1 MNKHSLN
8 RFIDKYYLGG
18 NCSSVVI
25 NSSEDI
31 LSTRFITGDKNLLGE
46 LTMTG
51 WKFEDAELG
60 VYNTEQLVRLLSV
73 MSENIS
79 MNLTKVKTKNGE
91 KVVSLKIS
99 DSVSNVNYM
108 LSDLS
113 VISTPP
119 NLKSIPD
126 FEVKIKVDKSFMTKF
141 VAGKGALPD
150 TDNFTV
156 LTNDDGVKVVI
167 GYAEINTN
175 RVTLPVETE
184 SYEVIDKVSFNA
196 NLFRDVL
203 VANKECESATLEI
216 SSQGLARINFKVDEY
231 DATYYLVAEQD
242 V

>member
-25 NSSEDI
+25 KSDGTN

-46 LTMTG
+46 LKMSD
-51 WKFEDAELG
+51 WKFDKAELG
-60 VYNTEQLVRLLSV
+60 VYNTEQLVKLLSV
-73 MSENIS
+73 MSDNIS
-79 MNLTKVKTKNGE
+79 MNLTKAGD
-91 KVVSLKIS
+91 KVVSLKVS
-99 DSVSNVNYM
+99 DSASSVNYM

-113 VISTPP
+113 VIGQVP
-119 NLKSIPD
+119 NMKSVSD
-126 FEVKIKVDKSFMTKF
+126 FEVKIKVDKSFMNKF
-141 VAGKGALPD
+141 VAGKGALAD

-156 LTNDDGVKVVI
+156 LTSDDGVKVVI

-175 RVTLPVETE
+175 RVTLPVQTET
-184 SYEVIDKVSFNA
+184 YDVIDNVSFNA

-203 VANKECESATLEI
+203 VANKECESATLEV
-216 SSQGLARINFKVDEY
+216 SSQGLARIKFKIDEY
-231 DATYYLVAEQD
+231 AATYYLVAETD

>member
-1 MNKHSLN
+1 MNKHSLS

-25 NSSEDI
+25 NSKGDK

-46 LTMTG
+46 LHMTG
-51 WKFEDAELG
+51 WNFDEADLG
-60 VYNTEQLVRLLSV
+60 VYNTEQLVKLLSV
-73 MSENIS
+73 LSENIS
-79 MNLTKVKTKNGE
+79 MNLTKAGDKA
-91 KVVSLKIS
+91 VSLKIS
-99 DSVSNVNYM
+99 DTKSDVNYM

-113 VISTPP
+113 VISSPP

-126 FEVKIKVDKSFMTKF
+126 FEVKIKVDKTFMSKF
-141 VAGKGALPD
+141 IAGKGALAD

-156 LTNDDGVKVVI
+156 ITDDDGVKVVI

-184 SYEVIDKVSFNA
+184 SYDKIENVSFNA

-203 VANKECESATLEI
+203 IANKECESATLEV
-216 SSQGLARINFKVDEY
+216 SSGGLARINFKIDEY
-231 DATYYLVAEQD
+231 DATYYLVADTD

>member
-25 NSSEDI
+25 NSKGDS

-46 LTMTG
+46 LNMTG
-51 WKFEDAELG
+51 WSFDEADLG
-60 VYNTEQLVRLLSV
+60 VYNTEQLVKLLSV
-73 MSENIS
+73 LSENIT
-79 MNLTKVKTKNGE
+79 MNLTKAGDKA
-91 KVVSLKIS
+91 VSLKIS
-99 DSVSNVNYM
+99 DSKSDVNYM

-113 VISTPP
+113 VISSPP
-119 NLKSIPD
+119 NLKSIPE

-141 VAGKGALPD
+141 VAGKGALTD

-156 LTNDDGVKVVI
+156 ITDDDGVKVVI

-184 SYEVIDKVSFNA
+184 SYDKIENVSFNA

-203 VANKECESATLEI
+203 VVNKECESATLEV
-216 SSQGLARINFKVDEY
+216 SSQGLARINFKIDEY
-231 DATYYLVAEQD
+231 DATYYLVADTD

>member
-25 NSSEDI
+25 KSDGTN

-46 LTMTG
+46 LKMSD
-51 WKFEDAELG
+51 WKFDKAELG
-60 VYNTEQLVRLLSV
+60 VYNTEQLVKLLSV
-73 MSENIS
+73 MSDNIS
-79 MNLTKVKTKNGE
+79 MNLTKAGD
-91 KVVSLKIS
+91 KVVSLKVS
-99 DSVSNVNYM
+99 DSASSVNYM

-113 VISTPP
+113 VIGQVP
-119 NLKSIPD
+119 NMKSVPD
-126 FEVKIKVDKSFMTKF
+126 FEVKIKVDKSFMNKF
-141 VAGKGALPD
+141 VAGKGALAD

-156 LTNDDGVKVVI
+156 LTSDDGVKVVI

-175 RVTLPVETE
+175 RVTLPVQTET
-184 SYEVIDKVSFNA
+184 YDVIDNVSFNA

-203 VANKECESATLEI
+203 VANKECESATLVV
-216 SSQGLARINFKVDEY
+216 SSQGLARIKFKIDEY
-231 DATYYLVAEQD
+231 DATYYLVAETD

>member
-1 MNKHSLN
+1 MNKHSLS

-25 NSSEDI
+25 NSKGDK

-46 LTMTG
+46 LHMTG
-51 WKFEDAELG
+51 WNFDEADLG
-60 VYNTEQLVRLLSV
+60 VYNTEQLIKLLSV
-73 MSENIS
+73 LSENIS
-79 MNLTKVKTKNGE
+79 MNLTKAGDKA
-91 KVVSLKIS
+91 VSLKIS
-99 DSVSNVNYM
+99 DTNSDVNYM

-113 VISTPP
+113 VISSPP

-126 FEVKIKVDKSFMTKF
+126 FEVKIKVGKTFMTKF
-141 VAGKGALPD
+141 IAGKGALAD

-156 LTNDDGVKVVI
+156 ITGDKGVKVVI

-184 SYEVIDKVSFNA
+184 SYDKIDNVSFNA

-203 VANKECESATLEI
+203 IANKECESATLEV
-216 SSQGLARINFKVDEY
+216 SSGGLARINFKIDEY
-231 DATYYLVAEQD
+231 DSTYYLVAEQD

>member
-25 NSSEDI
+25 NSKGDK

-46 LTMTG
+46 LHMTG
-51 WKFEDAELG
+51 WNFDEADLG
-60 VYNTEQLVRLLSV
+60 VYNTEQLVKLLSV
-73 MSENIS
+73 LSENIS
-79 MNLTKVKTKNGE
+79 MNLTKAGDKA
-91 KVVSLKIS
+91 VSLKIS
-99 DSVSNVNYM
+99 DTKSDVNYM

-113 VISTPP
+113 VISSPP

-126 FEVKIKVDKSFMTKF
+126 FEVKIKVDKTFMSKF
-141 VAGKGALPD
+141 IAGKGALSD

-156 LTNDDGVKVVI
+156 ITDDEGVKVVI

-184 SYEVIDKVSFNA
+184 SYDKIENVSFNA

-203 VANKECESATLEI
+203 VANKECESATLEV
-216 SSQGLARINFKVDEY
+216 SSGGLAHINFKIDEY
-231 DATYYLVAEQD
+231 DATYYLVADTD

>member
-25 NSSEDI
+25 NSNKDV
-31 LSTRFITGDKNLLGE
+31 LFTRFITGDKNLLGE
-46 LTMTG
+46 LKMTG

-60 VYNTEQLVRLLSV
+60 VYNTEQLKSLLSV
-73 MSENIS
+73 MSENIT
-79 MNLTKVKTKNGE
+79 MNLTKVGD

-99 DSVSNVNYM
+99 DSTSNVNYM

-113 VISTPP
+113 VISSPP
-119 NLKSIPD
+119 NLKSVPD

-156 LTNDDGVKVVI
+156 LTNEDGVKVVI

-184 SYEVIDKVSFNA
+184 SYDVIDKVSFNA

-203 VANKECESATLEI
+203 IANKECESATLEV
-216 SSQGLARINFKVDEY
+216 SSQGLSRINFKVDEY

>member
-8 RFIDKYYLGG
+8 RFIEKYYLGG

-25 NSSEDI
+25 NSKGDT

-46 LTMTG
+46 LSMTG
-51 WKFEDAELG
+51 WNFDEADLG
-60 VYNTEQLVRLLSV
+60 VYNTEQLVKLLSV
-73 MSENIS
+73 LSENIT
-79 MNLTKVKTKNGE
+79 MNLTKAGDKAVA
-91 KVVSLKIS
+91 LKIS
-99 DSVSNVNYM
+99 DTKSDVNYM

-113 VISTPP
+113 VISSPP
-119 NLKSIPD
+119 NLKSVPD
-126 FEVKIKVDKSFMTKF
+126 FEVKIKVDKSFMSKF
-141 VAGKGALPD
+141 VAGKGALTD

-156 LTNDDGVKVVI
+156 ITDDDGVKVVI

-184 SYEVIDKVSFNA
+184 SYDKIDNVSFNA

-203 VANKECESATLEI
+203 VANKECESATLEV
-216 SSQGLARINFKVDEY
+216 SSQGLARINFKIDEY
-231 DATYYLVAEQD
+231 DATYYLVADTD

>member
-25 NSSEDI
+25 NSKGDS

-46 LTMTG
+46 LNMTG
-51 WKFEDAELG
+51 WSFDEADLG
-60 VYNTEQLVRLLSV
+60 VYNTEQLVKLLSV
-73 MSENIS
+73 LSENIT
-79 MNLTKVKTKNGE
+79 MNLTKAGDKA
-91 KVVSLKIS
+91 VSLKIS
-99 DSVSNVNYM
+99 DSKSDVNYM

-113 VISTPP
+113 VISDAP
-119 NLKSIPD
+119 NLKSIPE
-126 FEVKIKVDKSFMTKF
+126 FEVKIKVDKSFMSKF
-141 VAGKGALPD
+141 VAGKGALAD

-156 LTNDDGVKVVI
+156 ITGDDGVKIVI

-184 SYEVIDKVSFNA
+184 SYDKIDNVSFNA

-203 VANKECESATLEI
+203 VANKECESATLEV
-216 SSQGLARINFKVDEY
+216 SSGGLARINFKIDEY
-231 DATYYLVAEQD
+231 DATYYLVADTD

>member
-1 MNKHSLN
+1 MNKHSLS

-25 NSSEDI
+25 NSKGDN

-51 WKFEDAELG
+51 WKFDNADLG
-60 VYNTEQLVRLLSV
+60 VYNTEQLVKLLSV
-73 MSENIS
+73 LSENIT
-79 MNLTKVKTKNGE
+79 MNLTKAGDKA
-91 KVVSLKIS
+91 VSLKIS
-99 DSVSNVNYM
+99 DSNSDVNYM

-113 VISTPP
+113 VISSPP

-126 FEVKIKVDKSFMTKF
+126 FEVKIKVDKSFMQKF
-141 VAGKGALPD
+141 IAGKGALAD

-156 LTNDDGVKVVI
+156 LTNDDGVKIVI
-167 GYAEINTN
+167 GYAEISTN

-184 SYEVIDKVSFNA
+184 SFDKIDNVSFNA

-203 VANKECESATLEI
+203 VANKECEGATLEVR
-216 SSQGLARINFKVDEY
+216 SGGLARINFKVDEY

>member
-25 NSSEDI
+25 NSKGDK

-46 LTMTG
+46 LHMTG
-51 WKFEDAELG
+51 WNFDEADLG
-60 VYNTEQLVRLLSV
+60 VYNTEQLVKLLSV
-73 MSENIS
+73 LSENIS
-79 MNLTKVKTKNGE
+79 MNLTKAGDKA
-91 KVVSLKIS
+91 VSLKIS
-99 DSVSNVNYM
+99 DTKSDVNYM

-113 VISTPP
+113 VISSPP

-126 FEVKIKVDKSFMTKF
+126 FEVKIKVDKTFMNKF
-141 VAGKGALPD
+141 IAGKGALAD

-156 LTNDDGVKVVI
+156 ITDDEGVKVVI

-184 SYEVIDKVSFNA
+184 SYDKIENVSFNA

-203 VANKECESATLEI
+203 VANKECESATLEV
-216 SSQGLARINFKVDEY
+216 SSQGLARINFKIDEY
-231 DATYYLVAEQD
+231 DATYYLVADTD

>member
-25 NSSEDI
+25 KSDGNN

-46 LTMTG
+46 LKMSD
-51 WKFEDAELG
+51 WKFDKAELG
-60 VYNTEQLVRLLSV
+60 VYNTEQLVKLLSV
-73 MSENIS
+73 MSDNIS
-79 MNLTKVKTKNGE
+79 MNLTKAGD
-91 KVVSLKIS
+91 KVVSLKVS
-99 DSVSNVNYM
+99 DSASSVNYM

-113 VISTPP
+113 VIGQVP
-119 NLKSIPD
+119 NMKSVPD
-126 FEVKIKVDKSFMTKF
+126 FEVKIKVDKSFMNKF
-141 VAGKGALPD
+141 VAGKGALAD

-156 LTNDDGVKVVI
+156 LTNEDGVKIVI

-184 SYEVIDKVSFNA
+184 TYDVIDNVSFNA

-203 VANKECESATLEI
+203 VANKECESATLEV
-216 SSQGLARINFKVDEY
+216 SSQGLARIKFKIDEY
-231 DATYYLVAEQD
+231 DATYYLVAETD

>member
-25 NSSEDI
+25 NSKGDK

-46 LTMTG
+46 LHMTG
-51 WKFEDAELG
+51 WNFDEADLG
-60 VYNTEQLVRLLSV
+60 VYNTEQLIKLLAV
-73 MSENIS
+73 LSENIS
-79 MNLTKVKTKNGE
+79 MNLTKAGDKA
-91 KVVSLKIS
+91 VSLKIS
-99 DSVSNVNYM
+99 DTNSDVNYM

-113 VISTPP
+113 VISSPP
-119 NLKSIPD
+119 NLKSVPD
-126 FEVKIKVDKSFMTKF
+126 FEVKIKVDNSFMTKF
-141 VAGKGALPD
+141 IAGKGALAD
-150 TDNFTV
+150 SENFTV
-156 LTNDDGVKVVI
+156 ITSDDGVKIVI

-184 SYEVIDKVSFNA
+184 SYDKIENVSFNA

-203 VANKECESATLEI
+203 VANKECESATLEV
-216 SSQGLARINFKVDEY
+216 SSQGLARINFKIDEY
-231 DATYYLVAEQD
+231 DATYYLVADTD

>member
-1 MNKHSLN
+1 MNKHSLS

-25 NSSEDI
+25 NSKGDN

-51 WKFEDAELG
+51 WNFDDADLG
-60 VYNTEQLVRLLSV
+60 VYNTEQLVKLLSV
-73 MSENIS
+73 LSENIT
-79 MNLTKVKTKNGE
+79 MNLTKAGDKA
-91 KVVSLKIS
+91 VSLKIS
-99 DSVSNVNYM
+99 DSNSDVNYM

-113 VISTPP
+113 VISSPP
-119 NLKSIPD
+119 NLKSIPE
-126 FEVKIKVDKSFMTKF
+126 FEVKIKVDKSFMQKF
-141 VAGKGALPD
+141 IAGKGALAD

-156 LTNDDGVKVVI
+156 LTNDDGVKIVI
-167 GYAEINTN
+167 GYAEISTN

-184 SYEVIDKVSFNA
+184 SYDKIDNVSFNA

-203 VANKECESATLEI
+203 VANKECESATLEV
-216 SSQGLARINFKVDEY
+216 SSGGLARINFKIDEY
-231 DATYYLVAEQD
+231 DATYYLVADKD